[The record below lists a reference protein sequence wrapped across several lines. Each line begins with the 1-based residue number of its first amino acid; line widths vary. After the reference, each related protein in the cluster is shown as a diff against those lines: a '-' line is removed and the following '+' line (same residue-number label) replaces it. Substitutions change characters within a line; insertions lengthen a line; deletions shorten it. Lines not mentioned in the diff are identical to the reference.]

1 MTPHILFSNLLANGI
16 TLKLSAD
23 GENLAVPAGSLSAEQ
38 RALVLA
44 HKPELVAFLVDSRK
58 TTAQLLAAA
67 MRACDHHHDGP
78 AAREQMRRECLE
90 LPPHLQRDLL
100 DHFKGKRPNFAGG
113 NP

>member
-1 MTPHILFSNLLANGI
+1 MTPHMLFSNLLANGI

-23 GENLAVPAGSLSAEQ
+23 GENLVVPAGSLSAEQ

-67 MRACDHHHDGP
+67 MRACDQHHDGP
-78 AAREQMRRECLE
+78 AAREQMRADCLA
-90 LPPHLQRDLL
+90 LPVDLRADLL
-100 DHFKGKRPNFAGG
+100 AHFQQTYPESKP
-113 NP
+113 